1 MPTRLDIRDPGFE
14 SAFARFLGTKREI
27 EADVDAAVAGILDDV
42 AARGDAAILEYTS
55 RFDRIDLTAADFRIP
70 STEIDR
76 AAASCT
82 SAQREALALAA
93 ARITRFH
100 ERQRPADLDYIDD
113 DGLRLGYRWTAIES
127 VGLYVPGGLAAY
139 PSSVLMNGIPARVAG
154 VERLV
159 MAVPTPDGVVSALV
173 LAAARLIG
181 IAEIYRIGG
190 AQAIAALAYVAAAK
204 RRVFG
209 RVGIDMIAGP
219 SEVLIVADGGVDPDW
234 IACDLLAQAEHDSAA
249 QSILITADTA
259 FADRVARAVEVQL
272 ATLPRRAIAA
282 ASWNVHGCIILVE
295 TLDQAPS
302 LIDRIAPEH
311 LQLASDSSAALLA
324 RVRNAGSVFLGRL
337 TPEALGDYVAGPN
350 HVLPTGRS
358 ARFSSGLGVHD
369 FLKRTTFLSS
379 DEDGLGRIGWAA
391 VTLAEAEGLDAHGRS
406 VALRLNRR
414 RES

>member
-1 MPTRLDIRDPGFE
+1 
-14 SAFARFLGTKREI
+14 
-27 EADVDAAVAGILDDV
+27 
-42 AARGDAAILEYTS
+42 
-55 RFDRIDLTAADFRIP
+55 
-70 STEIDR
+70 
-76 AAASCT
+76 
-82 SAQREALALAA
+82 
-93 ARITRFH
+93 
-100 ERQRPADLDYIDD
+100 
-113 DGLRLGYRWTAIES
+113 
-127 VGLYVPGGLAAY
+127 
-139 PSSVLMNGIPARVAG
+139 
-154 VERLV
+154 
-159 MAVPTPDGVVSALV
+159 
-173 LAAARLIG
+173 
-181 IAEIYRIGG
+181 
-190 AQAIAALAYVAAAK
+190 
-204 RRVFG
+204 
-209 RVGIDMIAGP
+209 
-219 SEVLIVADGGVDPDW
+219 
-234 IACDLLAQAEHDSAA
+234 
-249 QSILITADTA
+249 
-259 FADRVARAVEVQL
+259 VEVQL

-311 LQLASDSSAALLA
+311 LQRASDSSAALLA